1 MKTKKVVVGTMTAAI
16 LSLTLGALPVTFAA
30 GETVQ
35 ISVGSKEVKPGE
47 TFSVDVTLD
56 DIPSAGIQACDFA
69 IQYDNSVIT
78 VTSVDAG
85 KLTQTGATEADETSS
100 SLPMFDASIHDDK
113 GYVNLAWSTM
123 LDDSKYWLNGSGVL
137 CTINGTVA
145 DDAVDGTKVALKLV
159 PTQRETRPG
168 SGVAN
173 SSLKAGYTN
182 GSKVVKYD
190 VATTDGA
197 ISIASEGSTG
207 EKVVYGDADL
217 SGKLEISDAAK
228 IMSYTANSEKYP
240 LSEKALDVSDVN
252 QRGDGVNNMDALSVR
267 KRLAQIINEL
277 PESYL

>member
-123 LDDSKYWLNGSGVL
+123 LDDSKYWLNGSGV
-137 CTINGTVA
+137 
-145 DDAVDGTKVALKLV
+145 
-159 PTQRETRPG
+159 TRP
-168 SGVAN
+168 
-173 SSLKAGYTN
+173 
-182 GSKVVKYD
+182 
-190 VATTDGA
+190 
-197 ISIASEGSTG
+197 IE
-207 EKVVYGDADL
+207 
-217 SGKLEISDAAK
+217 
-228 IMSYTANSEKYP
+228 
-240 LSEKALDVSDVN
+240 
-252 QRGDGVNNMDALSVR
+252 QR
-267 KRLAQIINEL
+267 
-277 PESYL
+277 